1 MYAIEAINLT
11 KKYKNQRG
19 AENIS
24 LTIEQG
30 EIYGLLGPNGC
41 GKTTIMKMLVGLL
54 HADSGEFRIFEKKPD
69 EEIDVMSQVGCM
81 IENPVFYPY
90 LTAYENLK
98 ILLKFYP
105 ELSQK
110 RIDEVLEELELTKY
124 KDEPVGK
131 FSMGMKQRLGFGA
144 AILHK
149 PKLLILD
156 EPTNGLDIKGTA
168 KIRHILKAYTQSGGT
183 ILISSHIADEI
194 QRICTKAA
202 VMMDGNIIDKS
213 SITTAII
220 EYGSVE
226 DYYLHIMKKVLDYS
240 DCHIGNYGMRSINR
254 VDFKQYYFIFFTELS
269 LCNSFPMLL
278 CICPLYSV
286 NAFI

>member
-1 MYAIEAINLT
+1 MYAIEAMDLT

-24 LTIEQG
+24 LKIKQG

-41 GKTTIMKMLVGLL
+41 GKTTIMKILVGLL
-54 HADSGEFRIFEKKPD
+54 HADSGGFRILEKKPD
-69 EEIDVMSQVGCM
+69 EEIEIMAQVGCM
-81 IENPVFYPY
+81 IEEPAFYPY

-98 ILLKFYP
+98 ILLRFYP

-110 RIDEVLEELELTKY
+110 RIDEVLEKLELTKY
-124 KDEPVGK
+124 KNEPVGK
-131 FSMGMKQRLGFGA
+131 FSMGMKQRLSFGA

-149 PKLLILD
+149 PRLLILD

-168 KIRHILKAYTQSGGT
+168 KIRNILKAYQQSGGT
-183 ILISSHIADEI
+183 ILISSHIAGEI

-202 VMMDGNIIDKS
+202 VMMNGKIIDKS
-213 SITTAII
+213 SISSAIM

-226 DYYLHIMKKVLDYS
+226 DYYLHIV
-240 DCHIGNYGMRSINR
+240 NR
-254 VDFKQYYFIFFTELS
+254 KE
-269 LCNSFPMLL
+269 
-278 CICPLYSV
+278 
-286 NAFI
+286 AAE

>member
-1 MYAIEAINLT
+1 
-11 KKYKNQRG
+11 
-19 AENIS
+19 
-24 LTIEQG
+24 
-30 EIYGLLGPNGC
+30 
-41 GKTTIMKMLVGLL
+41 
-54 HADSGEFRIFEKKPD
+54 
-69 EEIDVMSQVGCM
+69 M

-98 ILLKFYP
+98 ILLRFYP

-124 KDEPVGK
+124 KDEPVEK
-131 FSMGMKQRLGFGA
+131 FSMGMKQRLGFEA

-213 SITTAII
+213 SITNAII

-226 DYYLHIMKKVLDYS
+226 DYYLHI
-240 DCHIGNYGMRSINR
+240 INE
-254 VDFKQYYFIFFTELS
+254 KE
-269 LCNSFPMLL
+269 
-278 CICPLYSV
+278 
-286 NAFI
+286 AAE

>member
-1 MYAIEAINLT
+1 
-11 KKYKNQRG
+11 
-19 AENIS
+19 
-24 LTIEQG
+24 
-30 EIYGLLGPNGC
+30 
-41 GKTTIMKMLVGLL
+41 
-54 HADSGEFRIFEKKPD
+54 
-69 EEIDVMSQVGCM
+69 M

-90 LTAYENLK
+90 LTAYENMK
-98 ILLKFYP
+98 ILLRFYP

-110 RIDEVLEELELTKY
+110 RIDEILEELELTKY

-131 FSMGMKQRLGFGA
+131 FSMGMKQRLGFVA

-226 DYYLHIMKKVLDYS
+226 DYYLHI
-240 DCHIGNYGMRSINR
+240 INE
-254 VDFKQYYFIFFTELS
+254 KE
-269 LCNSFPMLL
+269 
-278 CICPLYSV
+278 
-286 NAFI
+286 AAE

>member
-54 HADSGEFRIFEKKPD
+54 HAD

-124 KDEPVGK
+124 KEEPVGK
-131 FSMGMKQRLGFGA
+131 FSMGMKPRLGFGA

-226 DYYLHIMKKVLDYS
+226 DYYLHI
-240 DCHIGNYGMRSINR
+240 INE
-254 VDFKQYYFIFFTELS
+254 KE
-269 LCNSFPMLL
+269 
-278 CICPLYSV
+278 
-286 NAFI
+286 AAE

>member
-30 EIYGLLGPNGC
+30 EIYGLLGSNGC

-90 LTAYENLK
+90 LTAYENMK
-98 ILLKFYP
+98 ILLRFYP

-124 KDEPVGK
+124 KDEPIGK

-226 DYYLHIMKKVLDYS
+226 DYYLHI
-240 DCHIGNYGMRSINR
+240 INE
-254 VDFKQYYFIFFTELS
+254 KE
-269 LCNSFPMLL
+269 
-278 CICPLYSV
+278 
-286 NAFI
+286 AAE

>member
-1 MYAIEAINLT
+1 MYAIEAMNLT

-24 LTIEQG
+24 LKIKQG

-41 GKTTIMKMLVGLL
+41 GKTTIMKILVGLL
-54 HADSGEFRIFEKKPD
+54 HADSGEFRILEKKPD
-69 EEIDVMSQVGCM
+69 EKIEIMAQVGCM
-81 IENPVFYPY
+81 IEEPAFYPY

-98 ILLKFYP
+98 ILLRFYP

-110 RIDEVLEELELTKY
+110 RIDEVLEKLELTKY
-124 KDEPVGK
+124 KNEPVGK
-131 FSMGMKQRLGFGA
+131 FSMGMKQRLSFGA

-149 PKLLILD
+149 PRLLILD

-168 KIRHILKAYTQSGGT
+168 KIRNILKSYAQSGGT
-183 ILISSHIADEI
+183 ILISSHIAGEI

-202 VMMDGNIIDKS
+202 VMVEGKIIDSS
-213 SITTAII
+213 SISSAIM

-226 DYYLHIMKKVLDYS
+226 DYYLHI
-240 DCHIGNYGMRSINR
+240 
-254 VDFKQYYFIFFTELS
+254 
-269 LCNSFPMLL
+269 
-278 CICPLYSV
+278 V
-286 NAFI
+286 NQKEAAE

>member
-1 MYAIEAINLT
+1 
-11 KKYKNQRG
+11 
-19 AENIS
+19 
-24 LTIEQG
+24 
-30 EIYGLLGPNGC
+30 
-41 GKTTIMKMLVGLL
+41 MKMLVGLL

-98 ILLKFYP
+98 ILLRFYP

-213 SITTAII
+213 SITNAII

-226 DYYLHIMKKVLDYS
+226 DYYLHI
-240 DCHIGNYGMRSINR
+240 INE
-254 VDFKQYYFIFFTELS
+254 KE
-269 LCNSFPMLL
+269 
-278 CICPLYSV
+278 
-286 NAFI
+286 AAE

>member
-1 MYAIEAINLT
+1 MYAIEAIKKK

-226 DYYLHIMKKVLDYS
+226 DYYLHI
-240 DCHIGNYGMRSINR
+240 INE
-254 VDFKQYYFIFFTELS
+254 KE
-269 LCNSFPMLL
+269 
-278 CICPLYSV
+278 
-286 NAFI
+286 AAE

>member
-1 MYAIEAINLT
+1 
-11 KKYKNQRG
+11 
-19 AENIS
+19 
-24 LTIEQG
+24 
-30 EIYGLLGPNGC
+30 
-41 GKTTIMKMLVGLL
+41 MKMLVGLL

-98 ILLKFYP
+98 ILLRFYP

-226 DYYLHIMKKVLDYS
+226 DYYLHI
-240 DCHIGNYGMRSINR
+240 INE
-254 VDFKQYYFIFFTELS
+254 KE
-269 LCNSFPMLL
+269 
-278 CICPLYSV
+278 
-286 NAFI
+286 AAE

>member
-1 MYAIEAINLT
+1 
-11 KKYKNQRG
+11 
-19 AENIS
+19 
-24 LTIEQG
+24 
-30 EIYGLLGPNGC
+30 
-41 GKTTIMKMLVGLL
+41 MKMLVGLL

-98 ILLKFYP
+98 ILLRFYP

-124 KDEPVGK
+124 KDEPVEK

-213 SITTAII
+213 SITNAII

-226 DYYLHIMKKVLDYS
+226 DYYLHI
-240 DCHIGNYGMRSINR
+240 INE
-254 VDFKQYYFIFFTELS
+254 KE
-269 LCNSFPMLL
+269 
-278 CICPLYSV
+278 
-286 NAFI
+286 AAE

>member
-1 MYAIEAINLT
+1 MIYTRLSKAFGFYAVFAIEGSIYQKLFPEKINRRIFSAAFGENIGVVKMYAIEAINLT

-30 EIYGLLGPNGC
+30 EIFGLLGPNGC

-226 DYYLHIMKKVLDYS
+226 DYYLHI
-240 DCHIGNYGMRSINR
+240 INE
-254 VDFKQYYFIFFTELS
+254 KE
-269 LCNSFPMLL
+269 
-278 CICPLYSV
+278 
-286 NAFI
+286 AAE

>member
-1 MYAIEAINLT
+1 MYALEAMNLT

-24 LTIEQG
+24 LKIKQG

-54 HADSGEFRIFEKKPD
+54 HADSGEFRILEKNPD
-69 EEIDVMSQVGCM
+69 EEIAVMSQVGCM
-81 IENPVFYPY
+81 IEEPAFYPY

-98 ILLKFYP
+98 ILLRFYP
-105 ELSQK
+105 ELSQN

-124 KDEPVGK
+124 KDEPIGK
-131 FSMGMKQRLGFGA
+131 FSMGMKQRLSFGA

-149 PKLLILD
+149 PRLLILD

-168 KIRHILKAYTQSGGT
+168 KIRNILKSYTQSGGT
-183 ILISSHIADEI
+183 ILISSHIAGEI

-202 VMMDGNIIDKS
+202 VMMNGKIIDSS
-213 SITTAII
+213 SISSAIM

-226 DYYLHIMKKVLDYS
+226 DYYLHI
-240 DCHIGNYGMRSINR
+240 
-254 VDFKQYYFIFFTELS
+254 
-269 LCNSFPMLL
+269 
-278 CICPLYSV
+278 V
-286 NAFI
+286 NQKEAAE

>member
-1 MYAIEAINLT
+1 MYAIETMNLT

-24 LTIEQG
+24 LKIKQG

-54 HADSGEFRIFEKKPD
+54 HADSGDFRILEKRPD
-69 EEIDVMSQVGCM
+69 EEIAVMSQVGCM
-81 IENPVFYPY
+81 IEEPAFYPY

-98 ILLKFYP
+98 ILLRFYP
-105 ELSQK
+105 EFSQK
-110 RIDEVLEELELTKY
+110 RIDEVMEKLELTKY
-124 KDEPVGK
+124 KNEPVGK
-131 FSMGMKQRLGFGA
+131 FSMGMKQRLSFGA

-168 KIRHILKAYTQSGGT
+168 KIRNILKSYAQNGGT
-183 ILISSHIADEI
+183 ILISSHIAGEI
-194 QRICTKAA
+194 QRICTKAT
-202 VMMDGNIIDKS
+202 VMMNGKIIDSS
-213 SITTAII
+213 SISSANM

-226 DYYLHIMKKVLDYS
+226 DYYLHIVNQKEA
-240 DCHIGNYGMRSINR
+240 
-254 VDFKQYYFIFFTELS
+254 TE
-269 LCNSFPMLL
+269 
-278 CICPLYSV
+278 
-286 NAFI
+286 

>member
-1 MYAIEAINLT
+1 
-11 KKYKNQRG
+11 
-19 AENIS
+19 
-24 LTIEQG
+24 
-30 EIYGLLGPNGC
+30 
-41 GKTTIMKMLVGLL
+41 MLVGLL

-226 DYYLHIMKKVLDYS
+226 DYYLHI
-240 DCHIGNYGMRSINR
+240 INE
-254 VDFKQYYFIFFTELS
+254 KE
-269 LCNSFPMLL
+269 
-278 CICPLYSV
+278 
-286 NAFI
+286 AAE

>member
-69 EEIDVMSQVGCM
+69 EEIDVMSKVGCM
-81 IENPVFYPY
+81 IENSVFYPY
-90 LTAYENLK
+90 LTAYENMK
-98 ILLKFYP
+98 ILLRFYP

-183 ILISSHIADEI
+183 ILIFQSYCRRNSAYMYKG
-194 QRICTKAA
+194 RSY
-202 VMMDGNIIDKS
+202 DGW
-213 SITTAII
+213 
-220 EYGSVE
+220 
-226 DYYLHIMKKVLDYS
+226 
-240 DCHIGNYGMRSINR
+240 
-254 VDFKQYYFIFFTELS
+254 
-269 LCNSFPMLL
+269 
-278 CICPLYSV
+278 
-286 NAFI
+286 

>member
-1 MYAIEAINLT
+1 
-11 KKYKNQRG
+11 
-19 AENIS
+19 
-24 LTIEQG
+24 
-30 EIYGLLGPNGC
+30 
-41 GKTTIMKMLVGLL
+41 MK
-54 HADSGEFRIFEKKPD
+54 KKPD

-98 ILLKFYP
+98 ILLRFYP

-124 KDEPVGK
+124 KDEPVEK

-213 SITTAII
+213 SITNAII

-226 DYYLHIMKKVLDYS
+226 DYYLHI
-240 DCHIGNYGMRSINR
+240 INE
-254 VDFKQYYFIFFTELS
+254 KE
-269 LCNSFPMLL
+269 
-278 CICPLYSV
+278 
-286 NAFI
+286 AAE

>member
-1 MYAIEAINLT
+1 MYAIEAMNLT

-24 LTIEQG
+24 LKIKQG

-54 HADSGEFRIFEKKPD
+54 HADSGEFRILEKKPD
-69 EEIDVMSQVGCM
+69 EKIEIMAQVGCM
-81 IENPVFYPY
+81 IEEPAFYPY

-98 ILLKFYP
+98 ILLRFYP

-110 RIDEVLEELELTKY
+110 RIDEVLEKLELTKY
-124 KDEPVGK
+124 KNEPVGK
-131 FSMGMKQRLGFGA
+131 FSMGMKQRLSFGA

-149 PKLLILD
+149 PRLLILD

-168 KIRHILKAYTQSGGT
+168 KIRNILKSYAQSGGT
-183 ILISSHIADEI
+183 ILISSHIAGEI

-202 VMMDGNIIDKS
+202 VMMNGKIIDKS
-213 SITTAII
+213 SISSAIM

-226 DYYLHIMKKVLDYS
+226 DYYLHI
-240 DCHIGNYGMRSINR
+240 
-254 VDFKQYYFIFFTELS
+254 
-269 LCNSFPMLL
+269 
-278 CICPLYSV
+278 V
-286 NAFI
+286 NQKEAAE

>member
-1 MYAIEAINLT
+1 
-11 KKYKNQRG
+11 
-19 AENIS
+19 
-24 LTIEQG
+24 
-30 EIYGLLGPNGC
+30 
-41 GKTTIMKMLVGLL
+41 MKMLVGLL

-226 DYYLHIMKKVLDYS
+226 DYYLHI
-240 DCHIGNYGMRSINR
+240 INE
-254 VDFKQYYFIFFTELS
+254 KE
-269 LCNSFPMLL
+269 
-278 CICPLYSV
+278 
-286 NAFI
+286 AAE

>member
-1 MYAIEAINLT
+1 
-11 KKYKNQRG
+11 
-19 AENIS
+19 
-24 LTIEQG
+24 
-30 EIYGLLGPNGC
+30 
-41 GKTTIMKMLVGLL
+41 MKMLVGLL

-90 LTAYENLK
+90 LTAYENLE

-226 DYYLHIMKKVLDYS
+226 DYYLHI
-240 DCHIGNYGMRSINR
+240 INE
-254 VDFKQYYFIFFTELS
+254 KE
-269 LCNSFPMLL
+269 
-278 CICPLYSV
+278 
-286 NAFI
+286 AAE

>member
-1 MYAIEAINLT
+1 MYAIEAMNLT

-19 AENIS
+19 TENIS
-24 LTIEQG
+24 LKIKQG

-54 HADSGEFRIFEKKPD
+54 HADSGAFRILEKKPD
-69 EEIDVMSQVGCM
+69 EKIEIMAQVGCM
-81 IENPVFYPY
+81 IEEPAFYPY

-98 ILLKFYP
+98 ILLRFYP

-110 RIDEVLEELELTKY
+110 RIDEVLEKLELAKY
-124 KDEPVGK
+124 KNEPVGK
-131 FSMGMKQRLGFGA
+131 FSMGMKQRLSFGA

-149 PKLLILD
+149 PRLLILD

-168 KIRHILKAYTQSGGT
+168 KIRNILKSYAQSGGT
-183 ILISSHIADEI
+183 ILISSHIAGEI

-202 VMMDGNIIDKS
+202 VMMNGKIIDKS
-213 SITTAII
+213 SISSAIM

-226 DYYLHIMKKVLDYS
+226 DYYLHI
-240 DCHIGNYGMRSINR
+240 
-254 VDFKQYYFIFFTELS
+254 
-269 LCNSFPMLL
+269 
-278 CICPLYSV
+278 V
-286 NAFI
+286 NQKETAE

>member
-1 MYAIEAINLT
+1 MYAIEAINFT

-98 ILLKFYP
+98 ILLRFYP

-124 KDEPVGK
+124 KDEPVRK

-226 DYYLHIMKKVLDYS
+226 DYYLHI
-240 DCHIGNYGMRSINR
+240 INE
-254 VDFKQYYFIFFTELS
+254 KE
-269 LCNSFPMLL
+269 
-278 CICPLYSV
+278 
-286 NAFI
+286 AAE

>member
-1 MYAIEAINLT
+1 
-11 KKYKNQRG
+11 
-19 AENIS
+19 
-24 LTIEQG
+24 
-30 EIYGLLGPNGC
+30 
-41 GKTTIMKMLVGLL
+41 
-54 HADSGEFRIFEKKPD
+54 
-69 EEIDVMSQVGCM
+69 
-81 IENPVFYPY
+81 
-90 LTAYENLK
+90 
-98 ILLKFYP
+98 
-105 ELSQK
+105 
-110 RIDEVLEELELTKY
+110 
-124 KDEPVGK
+124 
-131 FSMGMKQRLGFGA
+131 MGMKQRLGFGA

-226 DYYLHIMKKVLDYS
+226 DYYLHI
-240 DCHIGNYGMRSINR
+240 INE
-254 VDFKQYYFIFFTELS
+254 KE
-269 LCNSFPMLL
+269 
-278 CICPLYSV
+278 
-286 NAFI
+286 AAE

>member
-1 MYAIEAINLT
+1 MYAIEAMDLT

-24 LTIEQG
+24 LKIKQG

-41 GKTTIMKMLVGLL
+41 GKTTIMKILVGLL
-54 HADSGEFRIFEKKPD
+54 HADSGGFRILEKKPD
-69 EEIDVMSQVGCM
+69 EEIEIMAQVGCM
-81 IENPVFYPY
+81 IEEPAFYPY

-98 ILLKFYP
+98 ILLRFYP

-110 RIDEVLEELELTKY
+110 RIDEVLEKLELTKY
-124 KDEPVGK
+124 KNEPVGK
-131 FSMGMKQRLGFGA
+131 FSMGMKQRLSFGA

-149 PKLLILD
+149 PRLLILD

-168 KIRHILKAYTQSGGT
+168 KIRNILKAYQQSGGT
-183 ILISSHIADEI
+183 ILISSHIAGEI

-202 VMMDGNIIDKS
+202 VMMNGKIIDES
-213 SITTAII
+213 SITTAIM

-226 DYYLHIMKKVLDYS
+226 DYYLHI
-240 DCHIGNYGMRSINR
+240 
-254 VDFKQYYFIFFTELS
+254 
-269 LCNSFPMLL
+269 
-278 CICPLYSV
+278 V
-286 NAFI
+286 NQKEAAE